1 MERAFERVTGA
12 GDERSADMQTTERL
26 DRVHRAGLHERLAI
40 RWQRRIVIVPIASIV
55 RLEACD
61 NHVLVWADRAY
72 RHRETLTDLC
82 ARLPAGT
89 MLRVHRSHAISVAAV
104 RELRARHHGE
114 YIVSLRDGSVVVTGR
129 LFRTHVETEF
139 GLGCAQSPA

>member
-1 MERAFERVTGA
+1 MMEHREGF
-12 GDERSADMQTTERL
+12 
-26 DRVHRAGLHERLAI
+26 DRVAGRALDGTRANGAPVHERLAI

-61 NHVLVWADRAY
+61 DHVLVCADRPY

-89 MLRVHRSHAISVAAV
+89 MLRVHRSHAINVAAV
-104 RELRARHHGE
+104 RELEPRHHGE
-114 YIVSLRDGSVVVTGR
+114 YALVLRDGCVVRSGR
-129 LFRTHVETEF
+129 QFRREIETAFE
-139 GLGCAQSPA
+139 LGS